1 MQGKVVYFSYTARTK
16 QWFISNASSF
26 IYNEFFFALQ
36 HMQLSLQTPFII
48 EGQ

>member
-1 MQGKVVYFSYTARTK
+1 MQGKVVYFSRTAQTK
-16 QWFISNASSF
+16 QWLISNAFSF

-36 HMQLSLQTPFII
+36 NMQLSLQTPFII